1 MKADILV
8 VDDQP
13 GIRLLLTDLLTNEGH
28 RVSTAKTGKE
38 ALDLIYSHT
47 FDLIFIDY
55 KLPVMDGFNVLK
67 QLEEKN
73 RNIPAILMSG
83 MVLPGEETMQ
93 LKNVVEVVA
102 KPFNVHHLIEIV
114 RTATG

>member
-1 MKADILV
+1 MEADILV

-13 GIRLLLTDLLTNEGH
+13 GIRLLLKDLLTNEGH
-28 RVSTAKTGKE
+28 RVLTAKTGKE
-38 ALDLIYSHT
+38 ALDLIYSHS

-55 KLPVMDGFNVLK
+55 KLPGLDGFNVLK
-67 QLEEKN
+67 KLEGKN

-93 LKNVVEVVA
+93 LKNVIAVIA
-102 KPFNVHHLIEIV
+102 KPFNVYNIVEIV
-114 RTATG
+114 RSATR